1 MCHCG
6 KARRQYCGNFGRNAG
21 VPPVGGVRRIVAEKV
36 ATILLS
42 FVCDKIPVGSQPCGF
57 VINIRIIWLKTN
69 MSDCGKN

>member
-1 MCHCG
+1 MWQLW
-6 KARRQYCGNFGRNAG
+6 KNAG
-21 VPPVGGVRRIVAEKV
+21 VPPVGGVRRIIAEKV